1 MISTRHARGVLAG
14 SEDFDGNYGQF
25 CRADVE
31 NETAW
36 FPVHTPRTANTS
48 SEPAPTV
55 RFPMHPFLGIMG
67 VTTAKSQRPSS
78 IPPADYGGN
87 IDLRNLTVG
96 STLFLPVQ
104 IEGAGLYIGD
114 PHFAQGNGEVS
125 LTALEAS
132 LRATLRVQVIP
143 ADEAKRLFG
152 RTDLPFAISH
162 RQQVYLLLSAAAD
175 FDVAQD
181 VDITKGV
188 HGLIDLSM
196 FQQLPAYERTMRDV
210 KTYADDASQTNAT
223 H

>member
-1 MISTRHARGVLAG
+1 MR
-14 SEDFDGNYGQF
+14 
-25 CRADVE
+25 
-31 NETAW
+31 
-36 FPVHTPRTANTS
+36 
-48 SEPAPTV
+48 
-55 RFPMHPFLGIMG
+55 PFLGIMG
-67 VTTAKSQRPSS
+67 VTTASNQRPSS

-87 IDLRNLTVG
+87 IDLRNLTVE

-162 RQQVYLLLSAAAD
+162 GTLVPMGFGSTLDDALSQSVEHAIDMITAMFEMPRQQVYLLLSAAAD
-175 FDVAQD
+175 FDVTQA

-196 FQQLPAYERTMRDV
+196 FQQLPDYERTIRDIGNSRWTAMRRMPYWPSRLRQV
-210 KTYADDASQTNAT
+210 TG
-223 H
+223 